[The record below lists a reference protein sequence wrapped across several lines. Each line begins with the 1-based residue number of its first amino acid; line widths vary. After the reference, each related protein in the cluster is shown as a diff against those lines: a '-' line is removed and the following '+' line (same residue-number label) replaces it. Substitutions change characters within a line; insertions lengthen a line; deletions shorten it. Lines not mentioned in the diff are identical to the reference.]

1 MGRSL
6 ANLKDEPQTR
16 RKRKEEEN
24 PRGWGARQ
32 GLILPDLQAVGMS
45 LNFIPSTMDGK
56 PLKSFKVGGWHNL
69 IDMLRKL
76 LRWLHGRWMGRRTEV
91 EAGKPVEKLPDQTS

>member
-1 MGRSL
+1 MSPKQGE
-6 ANLKDEPQTR
+6 NR
-16 RKRKEEEN
+16 RKKEN

-32 GLILPDLQAVGMS
+32 GLILPDLQAVGTS

-69 IDMLRKL
+69 IYLLRKL
-76 LRWLHGRWMGRRTEV
+76 LRWLHGGWMGRRAEV
-91 EAGKPVEKLPDQTS
+91 EAGKLVEKLPDQTR